1 MYAQYFPWSY
11 LDKKQIT
18 IFYKEQFNTKFAS
31 KILNSPIHIVCKD
44 YSIISFI
51 EQRLTGLQ
59 YKYDITKSIHD
70 QYISVS
76 YKNIFVTPKIRL
88 DILLYVGSS
97 AIKQYSKKALLLLQ
111 EKANKHFSETT
122 QYKVVGLDLS
132 LKQDAKCII
141 RDTASRQTIII
152 SRRKLLADYTSW
164 EELFAYSNGTRD
176 EFLKARRAKDSNKR
190 ILERIN
196 KKLLLLNIPELFFKE
211 DFYTKSNFYKAYYK
225 DKPVRIP
232 KGIFAQFKETA
243 SSNSPKVLE
252 NHSYL
257 ERLIISQLRYN
268 SIKPVLYTDTQ
279 YTALVHQRTNGK
291 FKPYNNYYP
300 SKVHGDLDVK
310 LVCTK
315 CGTIMKLRHGLCM
328 KDLKCN
334 KCDKAHSRNYSKS
347 AIKWLNDI
355 AERFNITDIEH
366 AENGKEHCICLDAR
380 TRHFV
385 DGFSKKY
392 NLVFEYFGSRWH
404 GNPTMFY
411 MNDIVSPY
419 DSSITAYD
427 YLCRTIAIEKKILEL
442 GYNYI
447 RIWDIDFLDS
457 TRYAQWLADNRQ
469 RLEDIL
475 K

>member
-18 IFYKEQFNTKFAS
+18 IFYKEQFNVKAAS
-31 KILNSPIHIVCKD
+31 KVLNSPINIVCKEH
-44 YSIISFI
+44 SVISFI
-51 EQRLTGLQ
+51 EQRLSGLE
-59 YKYDITKSIHD
+59 YKYDMSKSIHE
-70 QYISVS
+70 QRISVS
-76 YKNIFVTPKIRL
+76 YKNTFITPKIRL
-88 DILLYVGSS
+88 DILLYIGSN
-97 AIKQYSKKALLLLQ
+97 AIKQYSINALLLLQ
-111 EKANKHFSETT
+111 KKANKHFSETA
-122 QYKVVGLDLS
+122 QYRVISLDLS
-132 LKQDAKCII
+132 LMGDAKC
-141 RDTASRQTIII
+141 TILNTKTKQSITI

-164 EELFAYSNGTRD
+164 EELFAYSNGIRT

-196 KKLLLLNIPELFFKE
+196 KKMLLLDIPGISFRE
-211 DFYTKSNFYKAYYK
+211 DFFTKSNFYKAYYN
-225 DKPVRIP
+225 DKPIKVP

-243 SSNSPKVLE
+243 SSTSPKVLE
-252 NHSYL
+252 NRSYL

-268 SIKPVLYTDTQ
+268 SIKPVLYTDSQ
-279 YTALVHQRTNGK
+279 YAALVQQRTNGK
-291 FKPYNNYYP
+291 FKPYNDYYP
-300 SKVHGDLDVK
+300 SKLHNDLDVK
-310 LVCTK
+310 LVCAK
-315 CGTIMKLRHGLCM
+315 CGTIVKLRHGLCM
-328 KDLKCN
+328 KDLKCP
-334 KCDKAHSRNYSKS
+334 KCDKAQSKNYSKS

-366 AENGKEHCICLDAR
+366 AENGKEHCIQLDAR

-411 MNDIVSPY
+411 MNDAVSPY
-419 DSSITAYD
+419 DSSITAYE
-427 YLCRTIAIEKKILEL
+427 YLYRTMTIEKKILDL

-457 TRYAQWLADNRQ
+457 KRYNQWLVDNKQ